1 MIRRFLFLLV
11 LCLCALWAQNQ
22 AFIDAHIRDKPK
34 GIVRDFYIWQY
45 LHRHNPSTQ
54 ELQNLYDL
62 LSATNPYLRRT
73 IANLSKTTALPR
85 DVQCANMALKSALQ
99 TDSACFERAL
109 KGTFA
114 SARTLGAKEQQSA
127 LALTKDSTLKAAL
140 QVLFAKN
147 RLQLLAK
154 SDAAVFAR
162 VYPALSSSEKQ
173 QIPLTPQSLQALSAQ
188 KNNAFYQLLH
198 SVAMA
203 KNSPLKPLLLQS
215 DISTAPHSTLFA
227 LGLSELRFGSKQKA
241 MTYFARAQA
250 ATSAAF
256 FVDRALFWQYLVSED
271 SRYLQQLLKS
281 KHVNLFSLYAA
292 EILGQKPAFSIRYD
306 VANLSSAAPP
316 FDPSDPYQ
324 WQEIAGAIAA
334 ADSARLSE
342 MIPYFSFERTLPH
355 LVYLLDRIEKF
366 QHHYF
371 IVPYEGLIAWDNV
384 AQKSLTLAI
393 AKQESLFLPALV
405 SRSFALGLM
414 QIMPANIEPF
424 AKEMGLANI
433 AYDSL
438 FDPAL
443 ALQMGRFFLG
453 KLEREYRHPLFVA
466 YAYNGGP
473 TFLRKLLAKGEL
485 FRKNADN
492 AALEPWLSMELIP
505 YEETRFY
512 GMRVLANYLV
522 YQQHFGQKTSL
533 RNLLRESL
541 VY

>member
-1 MIRRFLFLLV
+1 MFKKSFFLFV
-11 LCLCALWAQNQ
+11 CCLCCALWAEQS
-22 AFIDAHIRDKPK
+22 FIETHIRNKPK

-45 LHRHNPSTQ
+45 LHKHNPSAH

-62 LSATNPYLRRT
+62 LSATNPYLRRA
-73 IANLSKTTALPR
+73 IAHLSKTTALPR
-85 DVQCANMALKSALQ
+85 DVQCANMELKSALQ
-99 TDSACFERAL
+99 TDTTCFERAL
-109 KGTFA
+109 KGKFA
-114 SARTLGAKEQQSA
+114 SARSFNTKEQQRA
-127 LALTKDSTLKAAL
+127 LNLTKDSTLKAAL

-162 VYPALSSSEKQ
+162 VYPALNGSEKQ
-173 QIPLTPQSLQALSAQ
+173 KIPLTSQILQTLSAQ

-198 SVAMA
+198 SVAMS

-215 DISTAPHSTLFA
+215 DIATAPHGTLFTF
-227 LGLSELRFGSKQKA
+227 GLNELRFGSKQKA
-241 MTYFARAQA
+241 MVYFARAQA
-250 ATSAAF
+250 ATSSAF
-256 FVDRALFWQYLVSED
+256 FVDRALFWQYLVSKD
-271 SRYLQQLLKS
+271 SRYLHELLKS

-316 FDPSDPYQ
+316 FNPSDPYQ
-324 WQEIAGAIAA
+324 WQEIASAIAV
-334 ADSARLSE
+334 ADNARLSE
-342 MIPYFSFERTLPH
+342 MIPYFSFESTLPH

-371 IVPYEGLIAWDNV
+371 IVPYDGLIAWESV

-393 AKQESLFLPALV
+393 AKQESLFLPALI

-424 AKEMGLANI
+424 AKEMGLKNVQ
-433 AYDSL
+433 YDSL
-438 FDPAL
+438 FEPAV
-443 ALQMGRFFLG
+443 ALQMGRFYLN

-485 FRKNADN
+485 FRKNA
-492 AALEPWLSMELIP
+492 AFEPWLSMELIP

-533 RNLLRESL
+533 RNLLNESL